1 MDILTFIGLG
11 LLAGICSGFLGIGG
25 GTIIIPV
32 LVYFFGLTQHQA
44 QGTTLALM
52 VPPIGLLA
60 ALKYYYEGN
69 VNIRMAIF
77 IALGFFIGGLLGAY
91 LVSPVPEPILKKV
104 FGIFL
109 IAVALKMIIGK

>member
-1 MDILTFIGLG
+1 MNILLYILLG
-11 LLAGICSGFLGIGG
+11 LLAGVCSGFLGIGG
-25 GTIIIPV
+25 GSIIIPV
-32 LVYFFGLTQHQA
+32 LVYIFGLSQHQA

-69 VNIRMAIF
+69 VDIQIAIF
-77 IALGFFIGGLLGAY
+77 ICIGFFIGGLLGAY
-91 LVSPVPEPILKKV
+91 LVSPVPEPILKKA

-109 IAVALKMIIGK
+109 SIVALRMIFGK